1 MQSVASSA
9 LVVHGAKDSFCNI
22 EVTVTDKFSQEL
34 LMLEGEN
41 VELTKIIQQIQQHK
55 IQLNWFDKSYSD
67 VLNKLPKLMKNS
79 QSLVVTKNISDSL
92 VIEEE

>member
-1 MQSVASSA
+1 MESVASSA
-9 LVVHGAKDSFCNI
+9 LVVHGAKDSFGNI

-41 VELTKIIQQIQQHK
+41 VELTKIIKQIQQHK

-67 VLNKLPKLMKNS
+67 VLNKLPKLMENS

>member
-1 MQSVASSA
+1 MQYVASSA
-9 LVVHGAKDSFCNI
+9 FVVHGAKDSFGNI

-67 VLNKLPKLMKNS
+67 VLNKLPKLMKHL

>member
-9 LVVHGAKDSFCNI
+9 LVVHGAKDSFGNI

-67 VLNKLPKLMKNS
+67 VLNKLPKLMKNV